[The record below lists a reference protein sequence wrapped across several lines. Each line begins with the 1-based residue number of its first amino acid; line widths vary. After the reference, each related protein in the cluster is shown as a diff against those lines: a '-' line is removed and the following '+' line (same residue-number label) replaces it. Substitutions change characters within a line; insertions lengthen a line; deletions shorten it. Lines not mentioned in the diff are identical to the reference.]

1 MALLASFRAQDSGRM
16 TQTTVPGA
24 LPPTLTFPQA
34 ITTVFSKYVDFSGR
48 ASRSEFWYFVLFS
61 TIVSTALGALNLV
74 TPEGVIPIGNS
85 LASVWSIIVLLPS
98 LGVAVRRLRDAGF
111 QWTQLFWLLLP
122 LVGLIV
128 LVVRW
133 CEPSRPTA

>member
-1 MALLASFRAQDSGRM
+1 MALLAVFPGRHPGRM

-61 TIVSTALGALNLV
+61 VIVSTALGALNLV
-74 TPEGVIPIGNS
+74 TPRGVIPIGNS
-85 LASVWSIIVLLPS
+85 LASVWSIVVLLPT

-111 QWTQLFWLLLP
+111 PWTQLFWLLLP
-122 LVGLIV
+122 IVGLIV
-128 LVVRW
+128 LIVRW
-133 CEPSRPTA
+133 CDPSRPAA